1 MGEKGEGIK
10 KYELMV
16 TKQSW
21 DVKYRVRNIDNHIVI
36 IVYGARWVLE
46 LLGESLNK
54 LYKCLTTILY
64 TILYTI

>member
-21 DVKYRVRNIDNHIVI
+21 DVKYRVRNIDNNIVI